1 MWVIVRICSG
11 KGLIQLCKEAQNK
24 LLMETGSYLF
34 LAFCA
39 FLAGLVDS
47 VSGGG
52 GLIQIPALLVAF
64 PNTPLALIFGTNKFA
79 GVFGTTVA
87 AVRFY
92 RAQSLPWQILLA
104 AAGMAFIFSF
114 LGARSVALLNPEIL
128 RPVIVVVLGIVL
140 VYTVCKPSLGDVH
153 APRLSPRKELIVAGC
168 IGGVLGFYDGFFGP
182 GTGSFM
188 LVALVLLLGLDF
200 IRASTLAKMMNV
212 ATNVAALAYFIPT
225 GNVNYSL
232 GIVMA
237 VANVAGSLVGVQ
249 LALTK
254 GARFVRLVLIVVV
267 VALLAK
273 QIHLLITGS

>member
-1 MWVIVRICSG
+1 
-11 KGLIQLCKEAQNK
+11 
-24 LLMETGSYLF
+24 
-34 LAFCA
+34 
-39 FLAGLVDS
+39 
-47 VSGGG
+47 
-52 GLIQIPALLVAF
+52 
-64 PNTPLALIFGTNKFA
+64 
-79 GVFGTTVA
+79 
-87 AVRFY
+87 
-92 RAQSLPWQILLA
+92 
-104 AAGMAFIFSF
+104 
-114 LGARSVALLNPEIL
+114 
-128 RPVIVVVLGIVL
+128 
-140 VYTVCKPSLGDVH
+140 
-153 APRLSPRKELIVAGC
+153 LSPRKELIVAGC

-273 QIHLLITGS
+273 QIQLLITGS